1 LPQILRTK
9 AMETLDRIDRRI
21 LAKLQEDGR
30 ITNAAL
36 ANAVSLS
43 ASACLARVRRLEA
56 IGIITGYRAEVAV
69 EKVRPAL
76 LLFGEVT
83 LKRHLPEDFRRLEDL
98 FRAEPRVLEAHEIS
112 GRSDY
117 LVKVLVSDMAEW
129 RELTA
134 LWTAGPYE
142 IERVTSQVVMHR
154 TKAQQGY
161 PLEPAGPRSS
171 PAPHSGAKS
180 PS

>member
-1 LPQILRTK
+1 
-9 AMETLDRIDRRI
+9 METLDRLDRRI
-21 LAKLQEDGR
+21 LAALQADGR

-36 ANAVSLS
+36 AETVSLS
-43 ASACLARVRRLEA
+43 PSACLARVRRLEA
-56 IGIITGYRAEVAV
+56 LGIITGYRAEIAV
-69 EKVRPAL
+69 ERVRAAL

-83 LKRHLPEDFRRLEDL
+83 LKRHLPEDFRKVEAL

-117 LVKVLVSDMAEW
+117 LVKVLVADMAEW
-129 RELTA
+129 RELSA
-134 LWTAGPYE
+134 LWTAGPFQ

-154 TKAQQGY
+154 TKAHQGY
-161 PLEPAGPRSS
+161 PLEPPSPPAHPAPRS
-171 PAPHSGAKS
+171 AART